1 MAPNIMEK
9 THDRYGNPYP
19 GHSPKPPA
27 ARKEHKGKGKGKGK
41 NAADTG
47 SLLPPRTGTVSTVR
61 HTEPRER

>member
-47 SLLPPRTGTVSTVR
+47 SLLPPRTGTV
-61 HTEPRER
+61 